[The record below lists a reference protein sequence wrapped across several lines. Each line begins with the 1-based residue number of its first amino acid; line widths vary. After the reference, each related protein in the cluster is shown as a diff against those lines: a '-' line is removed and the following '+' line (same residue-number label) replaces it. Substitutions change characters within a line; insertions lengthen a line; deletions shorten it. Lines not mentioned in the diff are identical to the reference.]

1 MSAPQSPQSPHSPH
15 KSNWMLDQDSGDDDD
30 DKNTIRLRYLYR
42 GEHKRDGRVAT
53 IACENGTVKTKGV
66 LAALRRDRSVDLD
79 RFGVAV
85 YDVKEEAWR
94 TLTELDDEVAVEGE
108 ARAELYDTLEQETD
122 DAAEEAGYF
131 GIGIVRGKTA
141 GNAGVLWRS
150 AAQLG
155 AAFTFTVGARFEKE
169 DDKTDAIAA
178 WRRVPQFAYDDVAQ
192 LVTATPRGAALVG
205 IEMGGQALATFAH
218 PERCVYVLGAEDEG
232 LPKAVRRACRHVV
245 SLPAI
250 RSASYNVAVAGA
262 LVLYDRFMKRSRPV
276 PPPPPLPT
284 TVDVGDEAA
293 EPVYL
298 PIILVQ
304 RDAATASRV
313 DALLEQRHGAAVVR
327 KATDGDLST
336 EEFARARA
344 RFSVARAHDAGA
356 VACSIAADPL
366 LQGHVQ
372 RCLVLDRRAA
382 DVRKIALGA
391 GTYRVV
397 AHPAGLAKRVVDELP
412 ESVALGTADAT
423 HLLCVCDFG
432 GKGLL
437 AGVAPAAARPR
448 PAPPREPRGAAVL
461 SAAAYIFFDHAV
473 ASRRGASSRYR
484 PRRRELARRGLVAPT
499 VGRFEVVGNVPGA
512 ADYLQ
517 ACGRAHEYSDSI
529 EVLVADGDGPARA
542 VEVASQLLPQLHGW
556 FVCVVAPRHRVR
568 DADLAAELAAA
579 LREALPAATR
589 VGAPRCMW
597 LLANAKLE
605 RTLLC
610 RVKLRS

>member
-1 MSAPQSPQSPHSPH
+1 MPRRGGLLRHWDSPG
-15 KSNWMLDQDSGDDDD
+15 QD
-30 DKNTIRLRYLYR
+30 R
-42 GEHKRDGRVAT
+42 GQRGRA
-53 IACENGTVKTKGV
+53 
-66 LAALRRDRSVDLD
+66 
-79 RFGVAV
+79 VAV
-85 YDVKEEAWR
+85 
-94 TLTELDDEVAVEGE
+94 
-108 ARAELYDTLEQETD
+108 
-122 DAAEEAGYF
+122 
-131 GIGIVRGKTA
+131 
-141 GNAGVLWRS
+141 

-178 WRRVPQFAYDDVAQ
+178 WRRVPQFSYDDVAQ

-205 IEMGGQALATFAH
+205 IEMGGQALETFAH

-232 LPKAVRRACRHVV
+232 LPKSVRRACRHVV

-276 PPPPPLPT
+276 SPPPPLPT

-356 VACSIAADPL
+356 VASSIAADPL

-391 GTYRVV
+391 ETYRVV
-397 AHPAGLAKRVVDELP
+397 AHPAGLATRRRRAAGERR
-412 ESVALGTADAT
+412 ARHGRRDAPIR
-423 HLLCVCDFG
+423 LRSRG
-432 GKGLL
+432 EGPPGRRR
-437 AGVAPAAARPR
+437 AGRRAAATRRPGAARRGR
-448 PAPPREPRGAAVL
+448 PAR
-461 SAAAYIFFDHAV
+461 
-473 ASRRGASSRYR
+473 
-484 PRRRELARRGLVAPT
+484 LAPGLVAPT
-499 VGRFEVVGNVPGA
+499 VGRRSRRECARRRGLPRAVTARTNIRTRSRCWSRTVGAVSCLPLADLRGA
-512 ADYLQ
+512 THRRR
-517 ACGRAHEYSDSI
+517 ACSQSSHAGE
-529 EVLVADGDGPARA
+529 GPARA
-542 VEVASQLLPQLHGW
+542 VEVASQLLPQLHGV
-556 FVCVVAPRHRVR
+556 FVCVVAPRHRVSE
-568 DADLAAELAAA
+568 AKLAAELAAA

-589 VGAPRCMW
+589 VGGPRCMW

-610 RVKLRS
+610 RVNLKS

>member
-15 KSNWMLDQDSGDDDD
+15 KSNWMLDQDSGGDDD

-53 IACENGTVKTKGV
+53 IACENGTIKTKAV
-66 LAALRRDRSVDLD
+66 LAALRRDKSVDLD
-79 RFGVAV
+79 RFGVAL

-155 AAFTFTVGARFEKE
+155 AAFTFSVGARFEKE
-169 DDKTDAIAA
+169 DDKKDAIAA
-178 WRRVPQFAYDDVAQ
+178 WRRVPQFAYDDAAQ
-192 LVTATPRGAALVG
+192 FITQTPRGAALVG
-205 IEMGGQALATFAH
+205 VEMGGQPLETFAH

-232 LPKAVRRACRHVV
+232 LPKSIKRACRHVV
-245 SLPAI
+245 ALPSI

-276 PPPPPLPT
+276 APPPPPLP
-284 TVDVGDEAA
+284 VEDVEDEAA

-304 RDAATASRV
+304 RDVAIASRL

-327 KATDGDLST
+327 KATDGDLSA

-382 DVRKIALGA
+382 DVAKIALGA
-391 GTYRVV
+391 ETYRVV
-397 AHPAGLAKRVVDELP
+397 AQPAGLATRVVDELP
-412 ESVALGTADAT
+412 ESVALGTAGAT
-423 HLLCVCDFG
+423 HLLCVCDLG

-461 SAAAYIFFDHAV
+461 
-473 ASRRGASSRYR
+473 
-484 PRRRELARRGLVAPT
+484 RELARRGLVAPT

-529 EVLVADGDGPARA
+529 EVLVADGGDGPARA
-542 VEVASQLLPQLHGW
+542 VEVASQLLPQLHGV

-579 LREALPAATR
+579 LREALPTTTR

-610 RVKLRS
+610 RVNLKS

>member
-1 MSAPQSPQSPHSPH
+1 
-15 KSNWMLDQDSGDDDD
+15 MLDQDSGDDDD
-30 DKNTIRLRYLYR
+30 NTTIRLRYLYR

-53 IACENGTVKTKGV
+53 IACDKGTIKTKAV

-79 RFGVAV
+79 RFGVAL

-94 TLTELDDEVAVEGE
+94 TMTDLDDEIAVEGE

-122 DAAEEAGYF
+122 DAADEAGYF

-205 IEMGGQALATFAH
+205 VEMGGQALETFAH

-232 LPKAVRRACRHVV
+232 LPKSVRRACRHVV
-245 SLPAI
+245 ALPSI

-276 PPPPPLPT
+276 APPPPLPT
-284 TVDVGDEAA
+284 TVDVDDESD

-327 KATDGDLST
+327 KATGGDLST

-344 RFSVARAHDAGA
+344 RFSVARACDAGA

-366 LQGHVQ
+366 LRGHVQ

-382 DVRKIALGA
+382 DVRNIAPGA

-397 AHPAGLAKRVVDELP
+397 AQPAGLATRVVDELP
-412 ESVALGTADAT
+412 ESVALGTAGAT

-461 SAAAYIFFDHAV
+461 
-473 ASRRGASSRYR
+473 
-484 PRRRELARRGLVAPT
+484 RELARRALVAPT

-517 ACGRAHEYSDSI
+517 ACGRAHKYSDSI
-529 EVLVADGDGPARA
+529 EVLVADGRRPVSCLQRDDATRSPSPRASRAHKATAHTGGDGPARA
-542 VEVASQLLPQLHGW
+542 VEVASQLLPQLHGV
-556 FVCVVAPRHRVR
+556 FVCVVAPRHRVSE
-568 DADLAAELAAA
+568 AKLAAELAAA

-610 RVKLRS
+610 RVNLKS

>member
-30 DKNTIRLRYLYR
+30 NNTIRLRYLYR

-53 IACENGTVKTKGV
+53 IACENGIIKTKAV

-79 RFGVAV
+79 RFGVAL
-85 YDVKEEAWR
+85 YDARLEAWR

-205 IEMGGQALATFAH
+205 IEMGGQALETFAH

-232 LPKAVRRACRHVV
+232 LPKSVRRACRHVV

-356 VACSIAADPL
+356 VASSIAADPL

-382 DVRKIALGA
+382 DVRNIALGA

-397 AHPAGLAKRVVDELP
+397 AHPAGLATRVVDELP
-412 ESVALGTADAT
+412 ESVALGTAGAT
-423 HLLCVCDFG
+423 HLLCVCDLG

-461 SAAAYIFFDHAV
+461 SDAV
-473 ASRRGASSRYR
+473 SILGLRPRRRRETHRGPSSRYR

-529 EVLVADGDGPARA
+529 EVLVADGLRP
-542 VEVASQLLPQLHGW
+542 VSCLQLL
-556 FVCVVAPRHRVR
+556 
-568 DADLAAELAAA
+568 
-579 LREALPAATR
+579 
-589 VGAPRCMW
+589 
-597 LLANAKLE
+597 
-605 RTLLC
+605 
-610 RVKLRS
+610 

>member
-1 MSAPQSPQSPHSPH
+1 
-15 KSNWMLDQDSGDDDD
+15 MLDQDSGDDD

-53 IACENGTVKTKGV
+53 IACENGTIKTKAV

-79 RFGVAV
+79 RFGVAL

-205 IEMGGQALATFAH
+205 IEMGGQALETFAH

-232 LPKAVRRACRHVV
+232 LPKSVRRACRHVV

-327 KATDGDLST
+327 KATGGDLST

-382 DVRKIALGA
+382 DVSKIALGA
-391 GTYRVV
+391 GTCRVV
-397 AHPAGLAKRVVDELP
+397 AHPAGLATRVVDELP
-412 ESVALGTADAT
+412 ESVALGTAGAT
-423 HLLCVCDFG
+423 HLLCVCDLG
-432 GKGLL
+432 GRGLL

-448 PAPPREPRGAAVL
+448 PAPPREARGAAVL
-461 SAAAYIFFDHAV
+461 
-473 ASRRGASSRYR
+473 
-484 PRRRELARRGLVAPT
+484 RELARRGLVAPT

-542 VEVASQLLPQLHGW
+542 VEVASQLLPQLHGV

-579 LREALPAATR
+579 LRAALPTTTR

-610 RVKLRS
+610 RVNLKS

>member
-1 MSAPQSPQSPHSPH
+1 
-15 KSNWMLDQDSGDDDD
+15 MLDQDSDDGDDN
-30 DKNTIRLRYLYR
+30 NTIRLRYLYR
-42 GEHKRDGRVAT
+42 GEHKRDGRIAT
-53 IACENGTVKTKGV
+53 IACENGTIKTKAV

-79 RFGVAV
+79 RFGVAL

-94 TLTELDDEVAVEGE
+94 TLTELDDEINVEGE
-108 ARAELYDTLEQETD
+108 ARAELYDTLEAEATD
-122 DAAEEAGYF
+122 AGEEAGYF

-155 AAFTFTVGARFEKE
+155 AAFTFSVGARFEKE

-178 WRRVPQFAYDDVAQ
+178 WRRVPQFAYDDAAQ
-192 LVTATPRGAALVG
+192 FITQTPRGAALVG
-205 IEMGGQALATFAH
+205 VEMGGQPLETFAH

-232 LPKAVRRACRHVV
+232 LPKSIKRACRHVV
-245 SLPAI
+245 ALPSI

-276 PPPPPLPT
+276 APPPPLPP
-284 TVDVGDEAA
+284 TVDVEDEAA

-304 RDAATASRV
+304 RDVAIASRL

-327 KATDGDLST
+327 KATDGDLSA

-356 VACSIAADPL
+356 VASSIAADPL
-366 LQGHVQ
+366 LRGHVQ

-382 DVRKIALGA
+382 DVRNIALGA

-397 AHPAGLAKRVVDELP
+397 AQPAGLATRVVDELP
-412 ESVALGTADAT
+412 ESVALGTAGAT
-423 HLLCVCDFG
+423 HLLCVCDLG

-448 PAPPREPRGAAVL
+448 PPPPREPRGAAVL
-461 SAAAYIFFDHAV
+461 
-473 ASRRGASSRYR
+473 
-484 PRRRELARRGLVAPT
+484 RELARRGLVAPT

-529 EVLVADGDGPARA
+529 EVLVADGGDGPARA
-542 VEVASQLLPQLHGW
+542 VEVASQLLPQLHGV
-556 FVCVVAPRHRVR
+556 FVCVVAPRHRVN

-579 LREALPAATR
+579 LRAALPTTTR

-610 RVKLRS
+610 RVNLRS

>member
-1 MSAPQSPQSPHSPH
+1 M
-15 KSNWMLDQDSGDDDD
+15 
-30 DKNTIRLRYLYR
+30 
-42 GEHKRDGRVAT
+42 
-53 IACENGTVKTKGV
+53 
-66 LAALRRDRSVDLD
+66 
-79 RFGVAV
+79 
-85 YDVKEEAWR
+85 
-94 TLTELDDEVAVEGE
+94 
-108 ARAELYDTLEQETD
+108 
-122 DAAEEAGYF
+122 
-131 GIGIVRGKTA
+131 
-141 GNAGVLWRS
+141 
-150 AAQLG
+150 
-155 AAFTFTVGARFEKE
+155 
-169 DDKTDAIAA
+169 
-178 WRRVPQFAYDDVAQ
+178 
-192 LVTATPRGAALVG
+192 
-205 IEMGGQALATFAH
+205 
-218 PERCVYVLGAEDEG
+218 
-232 LPKAVRRACRHVV
+232 
-245 SLPAI
+245 
-250 RSASYNVAVAGA
+250 
-262 LVLYDRFMKRSRPV
+262 

-284 TVDVGDEAA
+284 TVDVEDESA
-293 EPVYL
+293 EPVYF

-304 RDAATASRV
+304 RDAASASRV

-356 VACSIAADPL
+356 VASSIAADPL

-397 AHPAGLAKRVVDELP
+397 AQPAGLATRVVDELP
-412 ESVALGTADAT
+412 ESVALGTAGAT
-423 HLLCVCDFG
+423 HLLCVCDLG

-448 PAPPREPRGAAVL
+448 PPPPREPRGAAVL
-461 SAAAYIFFDHAV
+461 
-473 ASRRGASSRYR
+473 
-484 PRRRELARRGLVAPT
+484 RELARRGLVAPT

-542 VEVASQLLPQLHGW
+542 VEMASQLLSQLHGV

-579 LREALPAATR
+579 LRAALPTTTR

-610 RVKLRS
+610 RVNLKS

>member
-1 MSAPQSPQSPHSPH
+1 M
-15 KSNWMLDQDSGDDDD
+15 
-30 DKNTIRLRYLYR
+30 
-42 GEHKRDGRVAT
+42 
-53 IACENGTVKTKGV
+53 
-66 LAALRRDRSVDLD
+66 
-79 RFGVAV
+79 
-85 YDVKEEAWR
+85 
-94 TLTELDDEVAVEGE
+94 
-108 ARAELYDTLEQETD
+108 
-122 DAAEEAGYF
+122 
-131 GIGIVRGKTA
+131 
-141 GNAGVLWRS
+141 
-150 AAQLG
+150 
-155 AAFTFTVGARFEKE
+155 
-169 DDKTDAIAA
+169 
-178 WRRVPQFAYDDVAQ
+178 
-192 LVTATPRGAALVG
+192 
-205 IEMGGQALATFAH
+205 
-218 PERCVYVLGAEDEG
+218 YVLGAEDEG
-232 LPKAVRRACRHVV
+232 LPKSVRRACRHVV
-245 SLPAI
+245 ALPSI

-284 TVDVGDEAA
+284 TVDVGDESD

-356 VACSIAADPL
+356 VASSIAADPL

-382 DVRKIALGA
+382 DVSKIALGA

-397 AHPAGLAKRVVDELP
+397 AHPAGLATRVVDELP
-412 ESVALGTADAT
+412 ESVALGTAGAT
-423 HLLCVCDFG
+423 HLLCVCDLG

-448 PAPPREPRGAAVL
+448 PAPPREARGAAVL
-461 SAAAYIFFDHAV
+461 
-473 ASRRGASSRYR
+473 
-484 PRRRELARRGLVAPT
+484 RELARRGLVAPT

-529 EVLVADGDGPARA
+529 EVPVSYTHLTLPTILLV
-542 VEVASQLLPQLHGW
+542 
-556 FVCVVAPRHRVR
+556 
-568 DADLAAELAAA
+568 
-579 LREALPAATR
+579 
-589 VGAPRCMW
+589 
-597 LLANAKLE
+597 
-605 RTLLC
+605 
-610 RVKLRS
+610 

>member
-1 MSAPQSPQSPHSPH
+1 
-15 KSNWMLDQDSGDDDD
+15 MLDQDSGDDDD
-30 DKNTIRLRYLYR
+30 NNTIRLRYLYR

-53 IACENGTVKTKGV
+53 IACENGTIKTKAV

-79 RFGVAV
+79 RFGVAL

-94 TLTELDDEVAVEGE
+94 TLTDLDDEVAVEGE

-205 IEMGGQALATFAH
+205 IEMGGQALETFAH

-232 LPKAVRRACRHVV
+232 LPKSVRRACRHVV
-245 SLPAI
+245 ALPSI

-366 LQGHVQ
+366 LRGHVQ
-372 RCLVLDRRAA
+372 RCLVLDRRVA

-391 GTYRVV
+391 ETYRVV
-397 AHPAGLAKRVVDELP
+397 AHPAGLATRVVDELP
-412 ESVALGTADAT
+412 ESVALGTAGAT
-423 HLLCVCDFG
+423 HLLCVCDSG
-432 GKGLL
+432 EGPPGRRR
-437 AGVAPAAARPR
+437 AGRRAAAAPPPGSRAARPSCGSWRAGASSRRRSGASRSSGMYPAPRTTSRPAAARTNIRTRSRCWSRTVGARCPVFNATTLLARPRLAPLALTKQPRTQATGR
-448 PAPPREPRGAAVL
+448 PAP
-461 SAAAYIFFDHAV
+461 
-473 ASRRGASSRYR
+473 SRWRRSCSPSSTACSSASSRR
-484 PRRRELARRGLVAPT
+484 
-499 VGRFEVVGNVPGA
+499 
-512 ADYLQ
+512 
-517 ACGRAHEYSDSI
+517 
-529 EVLVADGDGPARA
+529 PARNPNFH
-542 VEVASQLLPQLHGW
+542 S
-556 FVCVVAPRHRVR
+556 PRV
-568 DADLAAELAAA
+568 
-579 LREALPAATR
+579 T
-589 VGAPRCMW
+589 
-597 LLANAKLE
+597 
-605 RTLLC
+605 
-610 RVKLRS
+610 